1 MFPIETSKADLRKID
16 YDILEFI
23 EYPKGLEEIKNAFPN
38 VNVTVK
44 ILQFLDK
51 KLIEEKNGKYIS
63 KFHTEA
69 IKKIIDE
76 SEVPD
81 ENKKNFNF
89 FLSQIDNPFVRQ
101 NVFDTEAR
109 EKSDFVFSLMTKS
122 LNQKLIQRELTM
134 IKLTIDDLMNK
145 LR

>member
-1 MFPIETSKADLRKID
+1 MFPIETSKANLRKID

-23 EYPKGLEEIKNAFPN
+23 EYPKGLEEIKNTFPDI
-38 VNVTVK
+38 NVTVK

-69 IKKIIDE
+69 IKKIIDD

-81 ENKKNFNF
+81 SVKKNFHF

-101 NVFDTEAR
+101 NVFDTDAR
-109 EKSDFVFSLMTKS
+109 GEVDLVVSSMTRS
-122 LNQKLIQRELTM
+122 LNQKLTERELTM
-134 IKLTIDDLMNK
+134 IKLAIDDLMNK